1 VRLGSARLVSAGLI
15 KFDEFALD
23 CDRYELLRSG
33 DSVKLEKLPMELL
46 ILLVQKQSN
55 LVTRPEIITRLWG
68 DDTFVDTEH
77 GINTAV
83 RKIRTVLRDDPEQP
97 RFVQTV
103 TGKGYRFIAPI
114 TNGNGAAQEVPMPVP
129 APLPEKPL
137 PEREGT
143 GHPSLPVRKS
153 HSRASLIVAALVAS
167 AILMFLFLRP
177 SPPPPRVTHTV
188 QLTSDGRWKFGSL
201 ATNGAYVYFE
211 EVVNDHWKL
220 AAVPVSGGEPIPIHT
235 PFQENNLL
243 GISPDKSRLLIGEG
257 MPISENALWE
267 LPVLGGTPRRI
278 GNVVAHDASWSPDEK
293 RLAYVNGGDVF
304 LAKADGTDVIK
315 VASNSDPG
323 MWAWSPIW
331 SSDGNRLRFEW
342 YQMRQHIARLWET
355 DANGRNLHP
364 VLPNWSVCCGKW
376 THDGKYY
383 VFGAWNGLESG
394 MPFPSP
400 NLWAMRMGSSLFHQT
415 SPELF
420 QLTTGP
426 THFFN
431 QILSTDEKAI
441 FTTSTRKQG
450 ELLRYEKK
458 TGRLLPYLR
467 GLSAESV
474 SFSRDGKWIAYVKFP
489 QGELWRSRTDG
500 SEELQL
506 TSPPLLTHAP
516 NWSPDGKQIAFSGQR
531 AGEEWQLYLIS
542 ADGGVPQPIAQTDTA
557 LESTWSPNG
566 RSLLFQI
573 FENGKGRLRKVDL
586 NQRQV
591 SDFPGSEG
599 LLAPRWTQNGRYV
612 AAAKETNGRLMLFD
626 FKIGVWAQWAQVEV
640 DHVPVWSRDGT
651 TLYFVGLLNKIR
663 GIYRVQPNQRT
674 PQLLT
679 DLSDFQFAGSMGTGM
694 SLLPDDEPLLL
705 HDVGGGTEVYA
716 LYWDSP

>member
-1 VRLGSARLVSAGLI
+1 
-15 KFDEFALD
+15 
-23 CDRYELLRSG
+23 
-33 DSVKLEKLPMELL
+33 
-46 ILLVQKQSN
+46 
-55 LVTRPEIITRLWG
+55 
-68 DDTFVDTEH
+68 
-77 GINTAV
+77 
-83 RKIRTVLRDDPEQP
+83 
-97 RFVQTV
+97 
-103 TGKGYRFIAPI
+103 
-114 TNGNGAAQEVPMPVP
+114 
-129 APLPEKPL
+129 
-137 PEREGT
+137 
-143 GHPSLPVRKS
+143 
-153 HSRASLIVAALVAS
+153 
-167 AILMFLFLRP
+167 
-177 SPPPPRVTHTV
+177 
-188 QLTSDGRWKFGSL
+188 
-201 ATNGAYVYFE
+201 
-211 EVVNDHWKL
+211 
-220 AAVPVSGGEPIPIHT
+220 
-235 PFQENNLL
+235 
-243 GISPDKSRLLIGEG
+243 
-257 MPISENALWE
+257 
-267 LPVLGGTPRRI
+267 
-278 GNVVAHDASWSPDEK
+278 
-293 RLAYVNGGDVF
+293 
-304 LAKADGTDVIK
+304 
-315 VASNSDPG
+315 
-323 MWAWSPIW
+323 
-331 SSDGNRLRFEW
+331 
-342 YQMRQHIARLWET
+342 MRQHIARLWET

-426 THFFN
+426 IHFFN

-651 TLYFVGLLNKIR
+651 TLYFVSLLNKIR